1 MRALSFLLL
10 LPFMFPVTTQA
21 MNFTPSVAD
30 VVLEPGE
37 SDVLEFYIENTS
49 SQEHEYGVS
58 LYGVTFDDE
67 SGEPKFGPMQAEV
80 ASWVSVDTYAF
91 SLAPSASRSLELTVA
106 IPASADTTTATFA
119 AVVRESVDDTGMYL
133 SSGVSSLVFV
143 TIGSPS
149 TAAIVT
155 DFRSR
160 PFFAAH
166 LPVTFSVD
174 IANKGERVV
183 QPYGIVRVRDI
194 FGRTMTS
201 LEFNS
206 VLRRVPVGLT
216 RTFDVQWGES
226 LETRNIFHE
235 LWRELTSGV
244 GLFTAE
250 FVAAPYPGAEPTL
263 QATTRLL
270 VFPWRIAGIVCGV
283 GTLAYL
289 LFVRKRRR
297 F

>member
-1 MRALSFLLL
+1 MRALPFLLL
-10 LPFMFPVTTQA
+10 LPLFFPATTQA

-37 SDVLEFYIENTS
+37 SDVLEFFIENTS

-80 ASWVSVDTYAF
+80 ASWVSVDAYAF

-119 AVVRESVDDTGMYL
+119 AVVRESLDDTGIYL

-143 TIGSPS
+143 TVGSPN
-149 TAAIVT
+149 TAATVT

-160 PFFAAH
+160 PFFAVH

-174 IANKGERVV
+174 IANNGERVV

-194 FGRTMTS
+194 FGRTITS
-201 LEFNS
+201 LEFNA

-226 LETRNIFHE
+226 LETRSIFHE